1 MTCEKTKI
9 VPKEPLNPTPTP
21 SYPWQRLGA
30 DLFEWKGRT
39 YLLLVDYFSR
49 WIEIALFNKTTT
61 SSVIEH
67 MKSIFA
73 KFGIPETLI
82 SDNGPQFASKEFAQF
97 TECYGILH
105 KTSSPLHPESN
116 GEAERAVRTIKNLL
130 RRASDPYIALLN
142 YRATPLQQGRSPS
155 ELLMGRQFRTKL
167 PVYSDCYKPNWSFL
181 KNFHELDKQIKHSQK
196 SNYDK
201 RHRAKPLTQL
211 HPGQKV
217 WITTPKHQ
225 EAVII
230 RQVEQPSKRS
240 YIIETQ
246 WGQQRRNRFQLR
258 RRDETSQSDGSSA
271 ALPSAASTLPRS
283 SRTPTMMTSD
293 CGTGEGITDTLVT
306 SPTSVAAP

>member
-1 MTCEKTKI
+1 
-9 VPKEPLNPTPTP
+9 
-21 SYPWQRLGA
+21 
-30 DLFEWKGRT
+30 
-39 YLLLVDYFSR
+39 
-49 WIEIALFNKTTT
+49 IALLNKTTT

-73 KFGIPETLI
+73 KFGIPEILI
-82 SDNGPQFASKEFAQF
+82 SDNGPQFAQF

-116 GEAERAVRTIKNLL
+116 GETERAARTIKNLL
-130 RRASDPYIALLN
+130 RKASDPYIALFN
-142 YRATPLQQGRSPS
+142 YRATPLQQGKSPS
-155 ELLMGRQFRTKL
+155 ELLMGRQLRTKL
-167 PVYSDCYKPNWSFL
+167 PAHSDCYKPNWSFL
-181 KNFHELDKQIKHSQK
+181 KNFHKMDKQIKHSQK

-225 EAVII
+225 EAVIT
-230 RQVEQPSKRS
+230 RQVEQPSKSS

-258 RRDETSQSDGSSA
+258 RRDETSPSDGSSA

-283 SRTPTMMTSD
+283 PRTPTMMTLD

-306 SPTSVAAP
+306 SPTLAAAPQAQPSISPQNDRMTNMTRNYHTRSGREIKPPHIFDL